1 MKVLKALFLMWYKH
15 LIKDS
20 LKMLINIIRQF
31 LVNGYWKNFRPD
43 TGYRKK
49 RISGPSL
56 LSLDLKPSLYEVNR
70 DKNSSYSVC

>member
-1 MKVLKALFLMWYKH
+1 MKVLKALFLMWYKN

-49 RISGPSL
+49 TDIRTIPTQPGSEAL
-56 LSLDLKPSLYEVNR
+56 AI
-70 DKNSSYSVC
+70 